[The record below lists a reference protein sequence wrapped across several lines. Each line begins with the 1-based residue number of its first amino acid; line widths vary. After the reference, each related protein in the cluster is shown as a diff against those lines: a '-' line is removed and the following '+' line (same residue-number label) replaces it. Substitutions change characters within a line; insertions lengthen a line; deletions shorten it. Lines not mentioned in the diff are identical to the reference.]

1 VAECTS
7 LFMHDKL
14 EWMGELADVEGKLVC
29 PRCAYRVGSY
39 HWSGAQCSCGCQAP
53 PSPPPQA
60 PFFLSTSA
68 T

>member
-1 VAECTS
+1 MAECTS

-53 PSPPPQA
+53 PASAFPPP
-60 PFFLSTSA
+60 PTSA